1 MKSAMTIKVEFL
13 AGTAIEEAISEAKA
27 KALTL
32 DVAYMDFD
40 FNGVKMSIG
49 RNCCVKDAVNDFHKN
64 LGSNRPY
71 KIVCHS

>member
-1 MKSAMTIKVEFL
+1 MKSTISIKVEFL
-13 AGTAIEEAISEAKA
+13 AGTEIEKAISEAKT

-32 DVAYMDFD
+32 DVAYIDFD

-49 RNCCVKDAVNDFHKN
+49 RNCCVKDAVNEFHSN
-64 LGSNRPY
+64 LKSSRPY